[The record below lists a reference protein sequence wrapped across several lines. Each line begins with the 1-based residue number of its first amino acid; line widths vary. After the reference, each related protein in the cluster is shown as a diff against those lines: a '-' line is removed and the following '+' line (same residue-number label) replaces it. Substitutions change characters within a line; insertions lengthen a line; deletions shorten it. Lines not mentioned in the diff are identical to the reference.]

1 MNYRKTYNK
10 LFATYGYN
18 NHTHREP
25 RFLFVLH
32 EVMKFN
38 LKSLIDIG
46 TGSGD
51 ILEVIQKIKPD
62 AKLTAVDLNNYH
74 NLNNVNHITADV
86 TQELDREKVL
96 GEYEVLT
103 CLDCLEHFEEICI
116 HGILEMFS
124 RLSENF
130 LFSIANHSDIV
141 DGVELHLIQKGST
154 WWTNLLSE
162 FSEITYFESLCDDRL
177 YLYKCKRK
185 KQ

>member
-1 MNYRKTYNK
+1 MNYLKEYNK

-32 EVMKFN
+32 NLQKFN

-51 ILEVIQKIKPD
+51 FLEVLQKIKPS
-62 AKLTAVDLNNYH
+62 ASLTAVDLNNYH
-74 NLNNVNHITADV
+74 NLNHISHITADL
-86 TQELDREKVL
+86 TQESSRDMVI

-103 CLDCLEHFEEICI
+103 CLDCLEHFEEQFINDI
-116 HGILEMFS
+116 FGMFT
-124 RLSENF
+124 RLSDLF
-130 LFSIANHSDIV
+130 LFSIANHSDIIN
-141 DGVELHLIQKGST
+141 GVELHLIQKNSV
-154 WWTNLLSE
+154 WWTNKLSAY
-162 FSEITYFESLCDDRL
+162 FDIVYFESMYDDRL

-185 KQ
+185 K